1 MRYAFV
7 AEHRGQFSVRS
18 MCRCL
23 RVQEDARQTDLLKE
37 AWVES
42 GKVYGQ
48 RKLHDDLVEQ
58 GESICLNRVSRLTK
72 LAGITAQIGPVPF

>member
-1 MRYAFV
+1 VRYAFV

>member
-7 AEHRGQFSVRS
+7 AEHRGQFSVGA

-23 RVQEDARQTDLLKE
+23 RIQEDARQTDLLKE

>member
-1 MRYAFV
+1 MRYAF
-7 AEHRGQFSVRS
+7 GQFSVRS